1 MKHATVPEPRSLP
14 AGPVAAGR
22 SAATHNVM
30 RNTLSISLIV
40 SALSL
45 TGCASWSS
53 KAKVETP
60 APAAQGTGLVTQAAR
75 ITDERIL
82 GDRQNIEAVQKR
94 LRVLNETGVPQN
106 NYSLAKAQCWLDSA
120 KTQYHEND
128 RSGYVEESLRESI
141 KIVQALEANKVARA
155 GYETPLVAK
164 SSKLRDDLWTKLSGF
179 KGNATTLQCNA
190 RTVACAE
197 VRLVRAGH
205 AEEQTGWRQAA
216 PHVAMAEDAIR
227 LAGEEAAAC
236 GKPAVMAA
244 APAITPAAPAVVKP
258 VAPAIPPAALPA
270 PVVVQKEIITLM
282 GDALFKFNKAGRDD
296 LLPGGLERL
305 REVAESL
312 KKYRKLESI
321 AYTGHTDRYGKTDYN
336 DSLSLQRA
344 NTVRDY
350 LASFGVKADK
360 VSTQGRGNREPVV
373 ECSTKPPKPEQT
385 VCLTPNRRVA
395 IAVVG
400 VK

>member
-1 MKHATVPEPRSLP
+1 MNHSVFETLSESGRL
-14 AGPVAAGR
+14 AAPGR
-22 SAATHNVM
+22 SVAIHAAM
-30 RNTLSISLIV
+30 RNTLSLSILV

-45 TGCASWSS
+45 AGCAAFSS
-53 KAKVETP
+53 KDES
-60 APAAQGTGLVTQAAR
+60 PAAAAQNTGLVPQAAR
-75 ITDERIL
+75 VTDERIL
-82 GDRQNIEAVQKR
+82 GDRKTLEAVQQR
-94 LRVLNETGVPQN
+94 LRALNEAGVPQN
-106 NYSLAKAQCWLDSA
+106 NYSLAKAQCWLDTA

-128 RSGYVEESLRESI
+128 RTGYVEESLLESV
-141 KIVQALEANKVARA
+141 KIVQALEANKAAKA

-179 KGNATTLQCNA
+179 KGNASTLECNA

-205 AEEQTGWRQAA
+205 AEEQTGWRQAT
-216 PHVAMAEDAIR
+216 PHVAMAEDAVR
-227 LAGEEAAAC
+227 RAGEEAASCA
-236 GKPAVMAA
+236 AA
-244 APAITPAAPAVVKP
+244 APVAAPV
-258 VAPAIPPAALPA
+258 VAPAPPPAPA
-270 PVVVQKEIITLM
+270 PVVVQKESITLL

-296 LLPGGLERL
+296 LLPRGLERL

-312 KKYRKLESI
+312 KKYRKIESI
-321 AYTGHTDRYGKTDYN
+321 AFIGHTDRYGKTDYN
-336 DSLSLQRA
+336 DALSLQRA

-360 VSTQGRGNREPVV
+360 VTTEGRGNREPVV

-395 IAVVG
+395 IEIMG
-400 VK
+400 IK